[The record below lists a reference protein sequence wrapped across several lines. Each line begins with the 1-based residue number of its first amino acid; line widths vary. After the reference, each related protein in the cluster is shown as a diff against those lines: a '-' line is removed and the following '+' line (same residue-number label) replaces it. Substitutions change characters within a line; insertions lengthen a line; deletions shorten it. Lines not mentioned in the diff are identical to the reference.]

1 MGWAKDLRLMNAV
14 SANFVKYRVELMTP
28 EERGQAL
35 STVECVG
42 RRTKRLRERLR
53 KVDREQEAAREGEGV
68 TRQDISARAVEMVRD
83 AGRVAAEELTGEPWL
98 AKVTLRGV
106 DGLQYVARHMAEDVQ
121 VHVYAHSLEGLLR
134 GIEAVE
140 PLADGEAA
148 VKGGG

>member
-1 MGWAKDLRLMNAV
+1 MGWTKDLRLMQAV
-14 SANFVKYRVELMTP
+14 SANFAKYRVELMTP
-28 EERGQAL
+28 EEREQAL
-35 STVECVG
+35 ASAECVS

-68 TRQDISARAVEMVRD
+68 TRQDISARVVQMVRD
-83 AGRVAAEELTGEPWL
+83 AGRVAAEELADEPWL
-98 AKVTLRGV
+98 VKVTLRGV
-106 DGLQYVARHMAEDVQ
+106 DGLQYVARHIADDVQ

-148 VKGGG
+148 VRGGA